1 MAVRLGPLT
10 DLFALVG
17 PDALARLSRLGE
29 ESFGLVSLSFRHPR
43 HWRNLSG
50 PQARAC
56 QAREDRF
63 PDLSTLPTL
72 LAAGAVWV
80 FFQTS
85 PKSPSANPVAAGL
98 PNRVFAVLL
107 NIRLQGRDRGIVGEA
122 CGPAAHLPCRPG

>member
-63 PDLSTLPTL
+63 DAIDAIGGVT
-72 LAAGAVWV
+72 
-80 FFQTS
+80 
-85 PKSPSANPVAAGL
+85 KSGLHRPQFEPVI
-98 PNRVFAVLL
+98 P
-107 NIRLQGRDRGIVGEA
+107 GR
-122 CGPAAHLPCRPG
+122 RPPENCVMRTK